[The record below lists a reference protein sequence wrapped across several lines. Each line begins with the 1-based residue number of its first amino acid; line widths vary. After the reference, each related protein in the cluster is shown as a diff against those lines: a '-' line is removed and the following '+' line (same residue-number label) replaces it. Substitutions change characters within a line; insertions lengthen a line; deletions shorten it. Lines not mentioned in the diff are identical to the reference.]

1 MKKMRIVE
9 TELDFVIRKTLGTVT
24 TMREI
29 GLLRERYHLLYMTGR
44 VIEG

>member
-1 MKKMRIVE
+1 MRIVE

-29 GLLRERYHLLYMTGR
+29 GLLRERYHLRLNTSDTAE
-44 VIEG
+44 VKSH